1 MRQFLL
7 PEDWMKKSGGKGE
20 KGENVRIGG
29 EDAHYLKHVLRK
41 KPGDF
46 FPGLDRE
53 GNRYTLHILGFQ
65 ENEVLLGLEE
75 KPPAKAD
82 FVDSPSGPETEIT
95 LLQCLPKGKK
105 MDLIVRQ
112 ATELGVTRI
121 LPVISRYSIPKMEN
135 IDSSK
140 KQERWESIIKEAV
153 QQSGTM
159 HIPEMSTLTSL
170 PEAVEKTTKT
180 MDLGLFFH
188 QDPLEN
194 GSLHGY
200 LSLQPKKIALLIGPE
215 GGLEEG
221 EISLLLARGF
231 HPVYA
236 GERVLRTET
245 AAVSALAMVRI
256 LLLEKEL
263 WKMY

>member
-7 PEDWMKKSGGKGE
+7 PVDWIKKSEGRGE
-20 KGENVRIGG
+20 KVRISG
-29 EDAHYLKHVLRK
+29 EDAHYLKNVLRK
-41 KPGDF
+41 KPGDT

-53 GNRYTLHILGFQ
+53 GNRYTLRILDFQ
-65 ENEVLLGLEE
+65 ANEVLLGLQEE
-75 KPPAKAD
+75 NHRKPHLTD
-82 FVDSPSGPETEIT
+82 FPDSSVTEII

-121 LPVISRYSIPKMEN
+121 LPVISRHAIPKLEN
-135 IDSSK
+135 MDSAK
-140 KQERWESIIKEAV
+140 KQDRWRTIIKEAV
-153 QQSGTM
+153 QQSGTPRM
-159 HIPEMSTLTSL
+159 PILSTFFSL
-170 PEAVEKTTKT
+170 PEAVEEMAHTA
-180 MDLGLFFH
+180 DLGIFFH
-188 QDPLEN
+188 QEPLEN

-221 EISLLLARGF
+221 EISLLLNRGF

-236 GERVLRTET
+236 GQSILRTET
-245 AAVSALAMVRI
+245 AAVSALAMVKI

-263 WKMY
+263 WKMF